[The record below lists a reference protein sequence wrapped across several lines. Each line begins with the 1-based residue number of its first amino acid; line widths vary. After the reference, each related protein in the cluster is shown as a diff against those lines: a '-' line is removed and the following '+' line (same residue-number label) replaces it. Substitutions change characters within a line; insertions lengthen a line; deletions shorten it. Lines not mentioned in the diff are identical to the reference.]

1 MIRYKYIHV
10 FFFCFGF
17 LNAQNLISGTVYSD
31 SLQNPLPGANVY
43 WLSTEKGTVTDING
57 MFSLDSYPTSTKL
70 IISYVGFISDTLTVR
85 GTQRVVHV
93 LKSNNSNDLDEIIV
107 SQRKKSS
114 QLSFLST
121 QNVLNVSS
129 EELLKAACCN
139 LSESFE
145 TNPAIDVNFDNALT
159 GVKQVKMMGLPS
171 PYLLFTEENIPI
183 IRGASQVYGL
193 SFTPGTWI
201 ESLQITKGAG
211 SVINGYESMTG
222 QINAELKKPLTSEKM
237 FFNLFRSF
245 EGRNELNFH
254 TKTTLSSKLS
264 ANLFVHFNQLSEK
277 IDKNNDGFLDLPLSE
292 QVNILSR
299 FQYFDTE
306 KGWVSFFNI
315 RFLQDDKI
323 FGQGNFLPKLHK
335 NTTSIWGSEIMTNR
349 YESSLKIGYV
359 FPDLPYQSFGM
370 QLAYSD
376 HSQESYFGLRTYDI
390 NHKSG
395 FANLLFNSILGNTLH
410 KFKTGIQFAYDA
422 YDELIENQTSNR
434 IDRSVGAFFE
444 YSYDS
449 LERLNMVLGLRFD
462 QHNNIGSF
470 LTPRAHFRYAFSDTS
485 SLRFSIGSGRR
496 VAAAF
501 AENQKLFG
509 SGRIIQT
516 PNIQSFN
523 FGLSPEHAWNYGISF
538 LKGFQI
544 GYIPLNVNVD
554 LYRTEF
560 VNQVVVDWETLGQ
573 ISFYNLSGESYAN
586 SFQLGLDTR
595 LFRILDARFAYKY
608 YDVQLDYSSGRM
620 QKPLQPKQRY
630 FMNLGYIGTKWR
642 MDATYHHT
650 GSQRVPLTVVNPNG
664 FESESFGLINT
675 QLTFVPKTNF
685 EIYIGAENL
694 NNKQQVHPIISAD
707 DPFSLNFDSS
717 LVYAP
722 VFGRMMYVG
731 LRYNL

>member
-1 MIRYKYIHV
+1 MIYKHIFIFL
-10 FFFCFGF
+10 FFFSFV
-17 LNAQNLISGTVYSD
+17 NAQQLVSGTVYGD
-31 SLQNPLPGANVY
+31 SADNPLPGANVY
-43 WLSTEKGTVTDING
+43 WLSTNKGTVSNIDG
-57 MFSLDSYPTSTKL
+57 KFSLQSYPDSTQL
-70 IISYVGFISDTLTVR
+70 IISYVGYISDTLTIR
-85 GTQRVVHV
+85 GPQRVAHV
-93 LKSNNSNDLDEIIV
+93 LQTNENKDLDEV
-107 SQRKKSS
+107 VVTQRKKSS

-145 TNPAIDVNFDNALT
+145 TNPAIDINFDNALT
-159 GVKQVKMMGLPS
+159 GVKQVQMMGLPS

-222 QINAELKKPLTSEKM
+222 QINAELKKPLTSERI
-237 FFNLFRSF
+237 FLNLFRSF
-245 EGRNELNFH
+245 EARNELNFH
-254 TKTTLSSKLS
+254 SKFTISSKLS
-264 ANLFVHFNQLSEK
+264 TNVFIHYNERSEK
-277 IDKNNDGFLDLPLSE
+277 FDKNNDGFLDMPLSE

-299 FQYFDTE
+299 FQYLDSE

-323 FGQGNFLPKLHK
+323 FGQADFVPKNDK
-335 NTTSIWGSEIMTNR
+335 NTTSVWGSEIVTNR

-359 FPDLPYQSFGM
+359 FPNLPYQSFGA

-376 HSQESYFGLRTYDI
+376 HSQESYFGLRKYDI
-390 NHKSG
+390 RHKSG
-395 FANLLFNSILGNTLH
+395 FGNLLFNSIFGNTLH
-410 KFKTGIQFAYDA
+410 RFKTGIQFAYDA
-422 YDELIENQTSNR
+422 YDELIETQTVNR
-434 IDRSVGAFFE
+434 IDSSVGAFFE

-462 QHNNIGSF
+462 YHNNIGSF
-470 LTPRAHFRYAFSDTS
+470 LTPRAHFRYEVSETS
-485 SLRFSIGSGRR
+485 SLRFSVGSGRR

-516 PNIQSFN
+516 PNIQGFD
-523 FGLSPEHAWNYGISF
+523 FGLSPEHAWNYGVSF

-544 GYIPLNVNVD
+544 GSVPLNVNAD

-560 VNQVVVDWETLGQ
+560 VNQVVVDWETIGQ

-608 YDVQLDYSSGRM
+608 YDVKLDYSSGRM

-630 FMNLGYIGTKWR
+630 FMNLGYIGTKLR
-642 MDATYHHT
+642 MDATYQHT
-650 GSQRVPLTVVNPNG
+650 GSQRIPPTVISPNG
-664 FESESFGLINT
+664 FKSDAFGLINA
-675 QLTFVPKTNF
+675 QLTYIPKMNF
-685 EIYIGAENL
+685 EIYMGAENL
-694 NNKQQVHPIISAD
+694 NNQRQARPILSAD
-707 DPFSLNFDSS
+707 QPFSSTFDSS

-731 LRYNL
+731 LRFNL

>member
-1 MIRYKYIHV
+1 MYKY
-10 FFFCFGF
+10 FYFLLFCFGF
-17 LNAQNLISGTVYSD
+17 CNAQAFISGTVYGD
-31 SLQNPLPGANVY
+31 NQDNPLPGANVY
-43 WLSTEKGTVTDING
+43 WLFTDNGTVTDING
-57 MFSLDSYPTSTKL
+57 KFSIQSNPDSVQL
-70 IISYVGFISDTLTVR
+70 IISYVGYITDTLTVR
-85 GTQRVVHV
+85 RAQRITHV
-93 LKSNNSNDLDEIIV
+93 LQSNKSNDLDEIVV

-121 QNVLNVSS
+121 QNVLNITSD
-129 EELLKAACCN
+129 ELLKAACCN

-159 GVKQVKMMGLPS
+159 GVKQVQMMGLPS

-201 ESLQITKGAG
+201 ESLQITKGSG

-222 QINAELKKPLTSEKM
+222 QINAELKKPFTSERI
-237 FFNLFRSF
+237 FLNLFRSL

-254 TKTTLSSKLS
+254 TKSSLSSKLS
-264 ANLFVHFNQLSEK
+264 ANVFVHYNELSDK
-277 IDKNNDGFLDLPLSE
+277 IDKNKDGFLDMPLSE
-292 QVNILSR
+292 QVNILTR
-299 FQYFDTE
+299 LQYLDSE
-306 KGWVSFFNI
+306 KGWVSFFNV

-323 FGQGNFLPKLHK
+323 FGQADFVPKSHK
-335 NTTSIWGSEIMTNR
+335 NTTSVWGSEIMTDR

-359 FPDLPYQSFGM
+359 FPDLPYQSFGA

-390 NHKSG
+390 SHKSG
-395 FANLLFNSILGNTLH
+395 FANLIFNSILGNTLH
-410 KFKTGIQFAYDA
+410 KFRTGIQFAYDA
-422 YDELIENQTSNR
+422 YEELIEAQTVNR
-434 IDRSVGAFFE
+434 IDRSVGTFFE

-462 QHNNIGSF
+462 HHNNIGSF
-470 LTPRAHFRYAFSDTS
+470 LTPRAHLRYAFSDTS
-485 SLRFSIGSGRR
+485 SLRFSAGSGRR

-509 SGRIIQT
+509 SGRTIQT
-516 PNIQSFN
+516 PNFRSHDY
-523 FGLSPEHAWNYGISF
+523 GLAPEHAWNYGVSF

-544 GYIPLNVNVD
+544 GSVSFNLNAD
-554 LYRTEF
+554 MYRTEF

-586 SFQLGLDTR
+586 SLQLGLDTR

-608 YDVQLDYSSGRM
+608 YDVQVDYSSGPM

-630 FMNLGYIGTKWR
+630 FMNIGYIGTNWR

-650 GSQRVPLTVVNPNG
+650 GSQRIPPTVVNPNG
-664 FESESFGLINT
+664 FESDAFGLINT
-675 QLTFVPKTNF
+675 QLTYIPKTNF
-685 EIYIGAENL
+685 EIYMGAENL
-694 NNKQQVHPIISAD
+694 NNERQTRPILSSD
-707 DPFSLNFDSS
+707 QPFSSNFDSS

>member
-1 MIRYKYIHV
+1 MYKY
-10 FFFCFGF
+10 FYFLLFCFGF
-17 LNAQNLISGTVYSD
+17 CNAQAFISGTVYGD
-31 SLQNPLPGANVY
+31 NQDNPLPGANVY
-43 WLSTEKGTVTDING
+43 WLFTDNGTVTDING
-57 MFSLDSYPTSTKL
+57 KFSIQSNPDSVQL
-70 IISYVGFISDTLTVR
+70 IISYVGYITDTLTVR
-85 GTQRVVHV
+85 RAQRITHV
-93 LKSNNSNDLDEIIV
+93 LQSNKSNDLDEIVV

-121 QNVLNVSS
+121 QNVLNITSD
-129 EELLKAACCN
+129 ELLKAACCN

-159 GVKQVKMMGLPS
+159 GVKQVQMMGLPS

-201 ESLQITKGAG
+201 ESLQITKGSG

-222 QINAELKKPLTSEKM
+222 QINAELKKPFTSERI
-237 FFNLFRSF
+237 FLNLFRSL

-254 TKTTLSSKLS
+254 TKSSLSSKLS
-264 ANLFVHFNQLSEK
+264 ANVFVHYNELSDK
-277 IDKNNDGFLDLPLSE
+277 IDKNKDGFLDMPLSE
-292 QVNILSR
+292 QVNILTR
-299 FQYFDTE
+299 LQYLDSE
-306 KGWVSFFNI
+306 KGWVSFFNV

-323 FGQGNFLPKLHK
+323 FGQADFVPKSHK
-335 NTTSIWGSEIMTNR
+335 NTTSVWGSEIMTDR

-359 FPDLPYQSFGM
+359 FPDLPYQSFGA

-390 NHKSG
+390 SHKSG
-395 FANLLFNSILGNTLH
+395 FANLIFNSILGNTLH
-410 KFKTGIQFAYDA
+410 KFRTGIQFAYDA
-422 YDELIENQTSNR
+422 YEELIEAQTVNR
-434 IDRSVGAFFE
+434 IDRSVGTFFE

-462 QHNNIGSF
+462 HHNNIGSF
-470 LTPRAHFRYAFSDTS
+470 LTPRVHFRYAFSETS
-485 SLRFSIGSGRR
+485 SLRFSVGSGRR

-509 SGRIIQT
+509 SGRTIQT
-516 PNIQSFN
+516 PSIQSSDY
-523 FGLSPEHAWNYGISF
+523 GLTPEHAWNYGISF

-544 GYIPLNVNVD
+544 GSVPINVNAD

-560 VNQVVVDWETLGQ
+560 INQVVVDWETFGQ
-573 ISFYNLSGESYAN
+573 ISFYNLSGKSYAN
-586 SFQLGLDTR
+586 SFQLGLDIR
-595 LFRILDARFAYKY
+595 LFRILDTRFAYKY

-630 FMNLGYIGTKWR
+630 FTNLGYISNKWR

-650 GSQRVPLTVVNPNG
+650 GKQRVPPTSLNPNG
-664 FESESFGLINT
+664 FESDAFGLINAQIT
-675 QLTFVPKTNF
+675 YIPKTNF
-685 EIYIGAENL
+685 EIYMGAENL
-694 NNKQQVHPIISAD
+694 NNQRQDRPILSAD
-707 DPFSLNFDSS
+707 QPFSSSFDSS

-722 VFGRMMYVG
+722 VFGRMMYIG
-731 LRYNL
+731 LRFNL

>member
-1 MIRYKYIHV
+1 MYKY
-10 FFFCFGF
+10 FYFLLFCFGF
-17 LNAQNLISGTVYSD
+17 CNAQAFISGTVYGD
-31 SLQNPLPGANVY
+31 NQDNPLPGANVY
-43 WLSTEKGTVTDING
+43 WLFTDNGTVTDING
-57 MFSLDSYPTSTKL
+57 KFSIQSNPDSVQL
-70 IISYVGFISDTLTVR
+70 IISYVGYITDTLTVR
-85 GTQRVVHV
+85 RAQRITHV
-93 LKSNNSNDLDEIIV
+93 LQSNKSNDLDEIVV

-121 QNVLNVSS
+121 QNVLNITSD
-129 EELLKAACCN
+129 ELLKAACCN

-159 GVKQVKMMGLPS
+159 GVKQVQMMGLPS

-201 ESLQITKGAG
+201 ESLQITKGSG

-222 QINAELKKPLTSEKM
+222 QINAELKKPLTSERM
-237 FFNLFRSF
+237 FLNLFRSLK
-245 EGRNELNFH
+245 GRNELNFH
-254 TKTTLSSKLS
+254 TKSTLSSKLS
-264 ANLFVHFNQLSEK
+264 ANVFIHYNERSEK
-277 IDKNNDGFLDLPLSE
+277 FDKNNDGFLDMPLSE

-299 FQYFDTE
+299 FQYLDSE
-306 KGWVSFFNI
+306 NGWVSFFNF

-323 FGQGNFLPKLHK
+323 FGQAEFVPESHK
-335 NTTSIWGSEIMTNR
+335 NKTSIWGSEIATNR

-359 FPDLPYQSFGM
+359 FPDLPYQSFGA

-390 NHKSG
+390 RHKSG

-422 YDELIENQTSNR
+422 YDELIETQITNR

-462 QHNNIGSF
+462 HHNNIGSF
-470 LTPRAHFRYAFSDTS
+470 LTPRAHFRYAFSETS
-485 SLRFSIGSGRR
+485 SLRFSVGSGRR

-509 SGRIIQT
+509 SGRTIQT
-516 PNIQSFN
+516 PSIQSSDY
-523 FGLSPEHAWNYGISF
+523 GLTPEHAWNYGISF

-544 GYIPLNVNVD
+544 GSVPINVNAD

-560 VNQVVVDWETLGQ
+560 INQVVVDWETFGQ
-573 ISFYNLSGESYAN
+573 ISFYNLSGKSYAN
-586 SFQLGLDTR
+586 SFQLGLDIR
-595 LFRILDARFAYKY
+595 LFRILDTRFAYKY

-630 FMNLGYIGTKWR
+630 FTNLGYISNKWR

-650 GSQRVPLTVVNPNG
+650 GKQRVPPTSLNPNG
-664 FESESFGLINT
+664 FESDAFGLINAQIT
-675 QLTFVPKTNF
+675 YIPKTNF
-685 EIYIGAENL
+685 EIYMGAENL
-694 NNKQQVHPIISAD
+694 NNERQLRPIISVEQ
-707 DPFSLNFDSS
+707 PFSSNFDSS

-722 VFGRMMYVG
+722 VFGRMMYLG